1 MIQTLIFSNLDLF
14 IKILVA
20 GILGASI
27 GFERDVHGR
36 SAGIR
41 TNLLVSLGAC
51 LFVIISNDIAVKASI
66 SGTMNVDPTRI
77 AAQVVTGIGFL
88 GAGTIIREGFTIKGL
103 TTAACLWVVAAIGM
117 ACGYGYYELAVFSTV
132 ISIISLLVLQKF
144 ENIIKKDTYRSLT
157 ISTTIKTE
165 ITQIINLIDVHN
177 IKIDYYDFE
186 KNYNTNTLLVRLF
199 LNIHNKG
206 IIDDYFNSIMKML
219 EDEKIEIH
227 YAKWGHKE

>member
-1 MIQTLIFSNLDLF
+1 MDFF

-51 LFVIISNDIAVKASI
+51 LFVIISNDIAVKAGRI
-66 SGTMNVDPTRI
+66 GAQNVDPTRI

-117 ACGYGYYELAVFSTV
+117 ACGYGYYEIALFTTIV
-132 ISIISLLVLQKF
+132 SIISLLVLQKF
-144 ENIIKKDTYRSLT
+144 ENYLKKDTYRSLT
-157 ISTTIKTE
+157 ISTSIKTD
-165 ITQIINLIDVHN
+165 ITKIINIISKHN
-177 IKIDYYDFE
+177 IRIDYYDFE
-186 KNYNTNTLLVRLF
+186 KNYSSENLIIRLF

-206 IIDDYFNSIMKML
+206 LVDDLFNIIIKLL
-219 EDEKIEIH
+219 EEEKITIN
-227 YAKWGHKE
+227 YAKWNRKE